1 MKNCPYC
8 GKAMSSGHLFSPRSC
23 AVYWLPT
30 GVELESW
37 IVSTKSVQERGGVVL
52 GEALPFCD
60 VTVRIK
66 KRGQLVAM
74 AQAALS
80 S

>member
-52 GEALPFCD
+52 GEASKFGF
-60 VTVRIK
+60 IA
-66 KRGQLVAM
+66 KRRMV
-74 AQAALS
+74 S
-80 S
+80 YYCKECKCFISI